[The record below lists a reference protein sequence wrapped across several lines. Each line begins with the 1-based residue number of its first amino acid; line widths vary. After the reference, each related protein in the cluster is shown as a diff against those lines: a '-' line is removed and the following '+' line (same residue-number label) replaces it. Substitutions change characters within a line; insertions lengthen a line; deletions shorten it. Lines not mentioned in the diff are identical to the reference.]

1 MDPNTYTTDLFFGND
16 RKIANV
22 KINNVEI
29 FMDNAIHM
37 QDSGS
42 LPKVDGR

>member
-1 MDPNTYTTDLFFGND
+1 MDPNRYIAEFFFGKD

-22 KINNVEI
+22 KINNVKI
-29 FMDNAIHM
+29 FNENAIHM

-42 LPKVDGR
+42 FPKVDGR